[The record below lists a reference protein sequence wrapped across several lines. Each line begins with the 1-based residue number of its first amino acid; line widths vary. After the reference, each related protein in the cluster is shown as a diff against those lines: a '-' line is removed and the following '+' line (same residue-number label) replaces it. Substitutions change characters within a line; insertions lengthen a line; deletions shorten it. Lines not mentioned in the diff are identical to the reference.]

1 MTVDPTLERP
11 TPHAQNE
18 PNLSPEDPS
27 FVSYLA
33 VRQAMN
39 ALRRLQERYVVNQPA
54 SEIQAYVCATIHR
67 AGRPL
72 KMGDIAKYL
81 CLEPQTITG
90 LISRMEAK
98 GLVTRTKSTGDR
110 RQVLVDVTD
119 EGRALWEQAMKLAQ
133 TVRRDT
139 FSQMSVDEHANLAAV
154 MFGIR
159 DTALSALGEDP
170 TQANVLM
177 HEIFPP
183 ETLAPF
189 EKHLPLPRRKR
200 SSAAKSRRVNGT
212 TNGD

>member
-11 TPHAQNE
+11 TQPSQLEH
-18 PNLSPEDPS
+18 NLSPEDPS

-54 SEIQAYVCATIHR
+54 SEIQAYVCATINR

-98 GLVTRTKSTGDR
+98 GLVKRTKSTGDR

-139 FSQMSVDEHANLAAV
+139 FSKMSIDEHVNLAAV

-170 TQANVLM
+170 AQANVLM
-177 HEIFPP
+177 RQIFPP

-189 EKHLPLPRRKR
+189 EKMLPQPRRRR
-200 SSAAKSRRVNGT
+200 SSVTRNQATNGT
-212 TNGD
+212 TPEA